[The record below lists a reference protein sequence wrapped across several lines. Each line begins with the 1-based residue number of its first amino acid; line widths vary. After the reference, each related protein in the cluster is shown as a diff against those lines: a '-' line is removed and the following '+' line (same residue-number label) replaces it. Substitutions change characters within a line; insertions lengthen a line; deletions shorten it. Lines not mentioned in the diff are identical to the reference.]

1 METQTLLIQQSKVI
15 FNKQCDDENQKW
27 VELKTL

>member
-1 METQTLLIQQSKVI
+1 METRTLLIQQSKVN
-15 FNKQCDDENQKW
+15 FNKQRDDENQKW